1 MLLGLA
7 LTRPALPSLSLQYY
21 RGAEAAIVVYDITSF
36 VSGAAPFPCWRAPL
50 QRNRAL
56 VCLAVSQESFEGAK
70 RWVGELKTHGQPQV
84 VIAFVA
90 NKCDLEDYRVV
101 SSQEGKA
108 YAQEQEMAY
117 FETSAKTAHNV
128 WQMFVDL
135 AQLVP
140 RKDVALSSTTSLEQS
155 QQKGACC

>member
-36 VSGAAPFPCWRAPL
+36 
-50 QRNRAL
+50 
-56 VCLAVSQESFEGAK
+56 ESFEGAK